1 MYGIFSQV
9 ITVILL
15 WFFLGVQGHWYSAQC
30 LLGMKLM
37 GGEVC
42 LPRIYNHAY
51 TSELNRCMLRL
62 IPRTHLSNYVEKLIQ
77 LMKNGDVTVICCIMT
92 LTIMFYKLEYHS
104 SLNCH
109 IIYSNKIVWE
119 ICEEASFWNVLHIN
133 FCNLTFNQSSVSTFC
148 VAFQIAFVDFCN
160 SWKTIFNQTVW
171 TNVAC

>member
-1 MYGIFSQV
+1 MYGIFFQV

-42 LPRIYNHAY
+42 LPRIHNHAY
-51 TSELNRCMLRL
+51 TSELNHYMLRL

-77 LMKNGDVTVICCIMT
+77 LMKNSDITIICCIM
-92 LTIMFYKLEYHS
+92 IS
-104 SLNCH
+104 
-109 IIYSNKIVWE
+109 SNKNPYWLQKHISFRTCYV
-119 ICEEASFWNVLHIN
+119 ASFRNVVYTN

-148 VAFQIAFVDFCN
+148 VAF
-160 SWKTIFNQTVW
+160 
-171 TNVAC
+171 